1 MKMLWNEIKSN
12 NMNSAEF
19 ITIFFKIFSEEQL
32 MNFLLK
38 LQNSKREEESCI
50 IGQHIQPGWVVYDL
64 EAIDP
69 DPTFWDYEELCMIYL
84 FEKFDVLLTT
94 NPKEG
99 IAKFS

>member
-1 MKMLWNEIKSN
+1 MLWNEIKSN

-69 DPTFWDYEELCMIYL
+69 DPTFWNYQELCMIYL
-84 FEKFDVLLTT
+84 FEYYDIILRT

-99 IAKFS
+99 IAEFSS

>member
-1 MKMLWNEIKSN
+1 MLWNEIKSN

-50 IGQHIQPGWVVYDL
+50 IGQHIQPGWIVYDL

>member
-1 MKMLWNEIKSN
+1 MLWDEIISTSL
-12 NMNSAEF
+12 NSAEF
-19 ITIFFKIFSEEQL
+19 VTMFFNIFNEEQL
-32 MNFLLK
+32 LGFLLK
-38 LQNSKREEESCI
+38 LNGSNREQEESI
-50 IGQHIQPGWVVYDL
+50 VSKDIEPEWVTYDL
-64 EAIDP
+64 ESIDP

>member
-1 MKMLWNEIKSN
+1 MIWDEIKSSN
-12 NMNSAEF
+12 IWASEF
-19 ITIFFKIFSEEQL
+19 IVIFFKIFTEEQL
-32 MNFLLK
+32 MNLLLK
-38 LQNSKREEESCI
+38 LQTSHREEESCI
-50 IGQHIQPGWVVYDL
+50 ITSEASIAPECVVYDL

-69 DPTFWDYEELCMIYL
+69 DPTFWNYEELCMIYL

>member
-1 MKMLWNEIKSN
+1 MLWNEIKSN

-50 IGQHIQPGWVVYDL
+50 IGQHIQPGWIVYDL

-84 FEKFDVLLTT
+84 FEKFDVLLIT

>member
-1 MKMLWNEIKSN
+1 MLYDKIHARSPQ
-12 NMNSAEF
+12 SAKF
-19 ITIFFKIFSEEQL
+19 MTIFFEIFTEEQL

-38 LQNSKREEESCI
+38 LQNSNREEESCI

-69 DPTFWDYEELCMIYL
+69 DPTFWNYEELCMIYL
-84 FEKFDVLLTT
+84 FEKFDILLTT

>member
-1 MKMLWNEIKSN
+1 MLWDEIHTKNTKASK
-12 NMNSAEF
+12 F
-19 ITIFFKIFSEEQL
+19 VTIFFEIFTEEQL
-32 MNFLLK
+32 LEFLSK

-84 FEKFDVLLTT
+84 FEKFDILLTT

>member
-1 MKMLWNEIKSN
+1 MLWNEIKSN

>member
-1 MKMLWNEIKSN
+1 MLYNEIHTKSPQ
-12 NMNSAEF
+12 SAKF
-19 ITIFFKIFSEEQL
+19 LAIFFEIFTEEQL

-69 DPTFWDYEELCMIYL
+69 DPTFWNYEELCMIYL
-84 FEKFDVLLTT
+84 FEKFDILLTT

>member
-1 MKMLWNEIKSN
+1 MLWNEIKSN

-69 DPTFWDYEELCMIYL
+69 NPTFWDYEELCMIYL

>member
-1 MKMLWNEIKSN
+1 MLWNEIKSN

-69 DPTFWDYEELCMIYL
+69 DPTFWNYQELCMIYL
-84 FEKFDVLLTT
+84 FEYYDIILRT
-94 NPKEG
+94 NPKKG
-99 IAKFS
+99 IAEFSS